1 MKTKISFKEA
11 ILYWL
16 KLGFISFGGPA
27 AQISMMHEEIVE
39 KKKWIDDKSFFHALN
54 FTMILPGPEAQQLA
68 TYLGWLMHGRLGG
81 LIAGTLFILPSF
93 FILSL
98 LTYIYI
104 NYSDNIWGEGILYGI
119 KAAVIAIIF
128 SASIK
133 IAKKVLKKTYYWMTA
148 VAAFLAINILDI
160 NLPIII
166 IIAGTIGFLFHY
178 LKNNNEYKKK
188 SPLEFFK
195 NKVIKKSMKTLF
207 IALSIWS
214 IVFFF
219 IIYTNE
225 SILINLSLFF
235 SQAALVTF
243 GGAYALLPYV
253 FQNIIESHG
262 WLTSQQMIDGL
273 ALGEST
279 PGPLIMIVT
288 YVGFIIGW
296 YNDIL
301 NLGSPITGALICAV
315 LATFFTFLPSFAFI
329 FIGAPLIE
337 LTKDNKSFE
346 IPLNFITSAVVGL
359 IVNLGYMLAYNSLW
373 TDNNG
378 TKNFDIHLLILIV
391 FSLLALTKA
400 KVGILPL
407 LITLALTGMMM
418 KFYF

>member
-133 IAKKVLKKTYYWMTA
+133 IAKKVLKKSYYWMTA

-253 FQNIIESHG
+253 FPTIIESHG
-262 WLTSQQMIDGL
+262 WLTSQQIIDGL

-288 YVGFIIGW
+288 YVGFIVGW

-301 NLGSPITGALICAV
+301 NLGSPITGAIICAV

>member
-133 IAKKVLKKTYYWMTA
+133 IAKKVLKKSYYWMTA

-288 YVGFIIGW
+288 YVGFIVGW

-301 NLGSPITGALICAV
+301 NLGSPITGAIICAV

>member
-1 MKTKISFKEA
+1 MKKEISLKKA
-11 ILYWL
+11 TLYWL

-27 AQISMMHEEIVE
+27 SQISMMYEEVVD
-39 KKKWIDDKSFFHALN
+39 KRKWIDEKNFFHALN

-68 TYLGWLMHGRLGG
+68 TYLGWLMHGRIGG

-98 LTYIYI
+98 LTFFYIQ
-104 NYSDNIWGEGILYGI
+104 YSDNVWGEGILYGI

-133 IAKKVLKKTYYWMTA
+133 IAKKVLKKYYYWLTA
-148 VAAFLAINILDI
+148 IFSFLAINILNI
-160 NLPIII
+160 SLPIII
-166 IIAGTIGFLFHY
+166 IIAGTIGLIFHAVVNKNTKI
-178 LKNNNEYKKK
+178 KNNSNN
-188 SPLEFFK
+188 FFK
-195 NKVIKKSMKTLF
+195 NKLAKQAVVTLF
-207 IALSIWS
+207 KSVSLWLL
-214 IVFFF
+214 VFL
-219 IIYTNE
+219 IILLTNE
-225 SILINLSLFF
+225 NILIDLSLFF

-288 YVGFIIGW
+288 YVGFIVGW

-301 NLGSPITGALICAV
+301 NLGSPISSALICACI
-315 LATFFTFLPSFAFI
+315 ATFFTFLPSFAFI
-329 FIGAPLIE
+329 FIGAPIIE
-337 LTKDNKSFE
+337 ISKKNKGLE

-359 IVNLGYMLAYNSLW
+359 IANLGYMLAYNSLW
-373 TDNNG
+373 IDNDG
-378 TKNFDIHLLILIV
+378 VKLIDINLLLLII
-391 FSLLALTKA
+391 FSFLAITKA

-407 LITLALTGMMM
+407 LITLGLTGMMM
-418 KFYF
+418 KIYF

>member
-1 MKTKISFKEA
+1 MKTTISFKEA

-104 NYSDNIWGEGILYGI
+104 NFSDNIWGEGILYGI

-128 SASIK
+128 AASIK
-133 IAKKVLKKTYYWMTA
+133 IAKKVLKKFYYWV
-148 VAAFLAINILDI
+148 VAISAFLAINILDL

-166 IIAGTIGFLFHY
+166 IAAGAFGFLFHY
-178 LKNNNEYKKK
+178 SKNNSSYKQL
-188 SPLEFFK
+188 SILEFFK
-195 NKVIKKSMKTLF
+195 NTVVKKSIRTFL
-207 IALSIWS
+207 ITLSIWLAA
-214 IVFFF
+214 FFF
-219 IIYTNE
+219 ILYTNE

-288 YVGFIIGW
+288 YVGFIVGW

-301 NLGSPITGALICAV
+301 NLGSPITGALICAI

-337 LTKDNKSFE
+337 LTKDNKSLE

-400 KVGILPL
+400 KVGIVPL

>member
-1 MKTKISFKEA
+1 MRNKASIKEA
-11 ILYWL
+11 TLYWL

-27 AQISMMHEEIVE
+27 AQISMMHDEIVE

-68 TYLGWLMHGRLGG
+68 TYIGWLMHGRLGG

-128 SASIK
+128 AASIK
-133 IAKKVLKKTYYWMTA
+133 IAKKVLRKFYYWLTA
-148 VAAFLAINILDI
+148 IAAFFSINILDI

-166 IIAGTIGFLFHY
+166 ISAGAFGLLFHY
-178 LKNNNEYKKK
+178 FNADDKNHDKNFIE
-188 SPLEFFK
+188 
-195 NKVIKKSMKTLF
+195 NKVIKNSF
-207 IALSIWS
+207 ITFLKALAIWS
-214 IVFFF
+214 GIFLLIVS
-219 IIYTNE
+219 TNE
-225 SILINLSLFF
+225 TILINLSLFF

-262 WLTSQQMIDGL
+262 WLTSQQMMDGL

-288 YVGFIIGW
+288 YVGFIVGW

-301 NLGSPITGALICAV
+301 GLGSPILGAIACASI
-315 LATFFTFLPSFAFI
+315 ATFFTFLPSFAFI
-329 FIGAPLIE
+329 FIGAPIIE
-337 LTKDNKSFE
+337 LSKKNKALE

-359 IVNLGYMLAYNSLW
+359 IVNLGYLLAYNSLW
-373 TDNNG
+373 TDNG
-378 TKNFDIHLLILIV
+378 STENFDIHLFILIV
-391 FSLLALTKA
+391 LSLLALIKA
-400 KVGILPL
+400 KVGVLPL
-407 LITLALTGMMM
+407 LLTLGLTGMMM
-418 KFYF
+418 KIYF

>member
-133 IAKKVLKKTYYWMTA
+133 IAKKVLKKSYYWMTA

-288 YVGFIIGW
+288 YVGFIVGW

>member
-133 IAKKVLKKTYYWMTA
+133 IAKKVLKKSYYWMTA

-207 IALSIWS
+207 IALSIWL

-288 YVGFIIGW
+288 YVGFIVGW

>member
-133 IAKKVLKKTYYWMTA
+133 IAKKVLKKSYYWMTA

-207 IALSIWS
+207 IALSIWL

-288 YVGFIIGW
+288 YVGFIVGW

-301 NLGSPITGALICAV
+301 NLGSPITGAIICAV

>member
-1 MKTKISFKEA
+1 MKTTISFKEA

-104 NYSDNIWGEGILYGI
+104 NFSDNIWGEGILYGI

-128 SASIK
+128 AASIK
-133 IAKKVLKKTYYWMTA
+133 IAKKVLKKFYYWV
-148 VAAFLAINILDI
+148 VAISAFFAINLLDL

-166 IIAGTIGFLFHY
+166 IAAGAFGFLFHY
-178 LKNNNEYKKK
+178 SKNNSSYKQL
-188 SPLEFFK
+188 SVLEFFK
-195 NKVIKKSMKTLF
+195 NTVVKKSIRTFL
-207 IALSIWS
+207 ITLSIWLAA
-214 IVFFF
+214 FFF
-219 IIYTNE
+219 ILYTNE

-288 YVGFIIGW
+288 YVGFIVGW

-301 NLGSPITGALICAV
+301 NLGSPITGALICAI

-337 LTKDNKSFE
+337 LTKDNKSLE

-400 KVGILPL
+400 KVGIVPL